1 MRHRKPARVDPGE
14 TSEELRARLRAF
26 ALATRDEALRRAKIP
41 VPPEHISVLA
51 GPLRKRV
58 DHDR

>member
-14 TSEELRARLRAF
+14 TSEELVARLRAF
-26 ALATRDEALRRAKIP
+26 ALATRDEALRRAKIA
-41 VPPEHISVLA
+41 VPEHISVLA

>member
-1 MRHRKPARVDPGE
+1 MRHRKPARVFPDE
-14 TSEELRARLRAF
+14 TSEELLARLRAF

-41 VPPEHISVLA
+41 FPEGVTILA

-58 DHDR
+58 DHDK